1 MLHKNLRVGACVA
14 LIIGAC
20 MMVEA
25 ADPPLP
31 AEKLLHSF
39 TGGNDGSEPDA
50 GLTLDSA
57 GNLYG
62 STFFGGSTGNGVIF
76 KLVRSTSGTKET
88 VLYTFKGGAT
98 DGANPSG
105 QLAINSSGVIFG
117 TTSSGGK
124 GNGIL
129 FELIPS
135 SGKYVEKVL
144 HVFGTGQTP
153 VNAGVIIDRAGN
165 LYGETAGGGSATD
178 GTIYEMK
185 RTSTGYNYV
194 LLYSFKGGSDGN
206 YPEGGL
212 IFDAAGNL
220 YGTTEAGGGAS
231 GGNAGTVFELKHNA
245 NGTWTE
251 KVLYAFTGAPDGVNP
266 VGALAFDKSG
276 NLYGA
281 TASGGDLSC
290 GGGYGCGEVFELMNS
305 GGVWTKTALHEFTDT
320 PDGHAP
326 QAGVTFDSAGN
337 LFGTTINGG
346 SDGTGALFELTPVS
360 GGWRATVIHS
370 FTNGADGGY
379 PATPVIFDSNGNL
392 FGTAQFGGTYTWGA
406 AFEFSGVK

>member
-1 MLHKNLRVGACVA
+1 MLNRKMRICGGAAFV
-14 LIIGAC
+14 LGAC
-20 MMVEA
+20 MMVA
-25 ADPPLP
+25 AAEPPLP
-31 AEKLLHSF
+31 SEKPLHSF
-39 TGGNDGSEPDA
+39 TGGNDGQQPDA
-50 GLTLDSA
+50 GLILDSS

-62 STFFGGSTGNGVIF
+62 STYVGGSTGNGVIF
-76 KLVRSTSGTKET
+76 KLVRGTSGTRET
-88 VLYTFKGGAT
+88 VLYTFKGGTT

-105 QLAINSSGVIFG
+105 QLAINSAGVIFG
-117 TTSSGGK
+117 TASSGGK
-124 GNGIL
+124 GNGIV

-135 SGKYVEKVL
+135 NGRYVEKVL
-144 HVFGTGQTP
+144 HVFGYGQTP
-153 VNAGVIIDRAGN
+153 VNAGVVIDKAGN
-165 LYGETAGGGSATD
+165 LYGETAGGGSSTD

-231 GGNAGTVFELKHNA
+231 GSNGGTVFELKHNS

-266 VGALAFDKSG
+266 VGALTFDKSG

-290 GGGYGCGEVFELMNS
+290 GEGYGCGEVFELMNS
-305 GGVWTKTALHEFTDT
+305 GGVWTKTALYEFKDI

-326 QAGVTFDSAGN
+326 EAGVTFDSAGN
-337 LFGTTINGG
+337 LFGTTMNGG
-346 SDGTGALFELTPVS
+346 TDGAGAVFELTPQS

-370 FTNGADGGY
+370 FTNGNDGGY
-379 PATPVIFDSNGNL
+379 PNTPVIFDSNGNL
-392 FGTAQFGGTYTWGA
+392 IGTAQFGGLYTWGI
-406 AFEFSGVK
+406 AFEFTGVN